1 MDINIKIGRKS
12 FNKYKVFFY
21 SVMAISVAMFLF
33 LGVYTGG
40 EAFSSLFFKDKT
52 DTFMDHLNSTIYNEI
67 DPYENSVIYPPLASF
82 SYKLCNMLIP
92 DNIYEPIIDD
102 PTVKSQPDAMRT
114 LQGCMFPFLMY
125 CIISLF
131 LFAAS
136 ADSMKKGGKLEK
148 FVFTACFALSGP
160 FLFMAERG
168 NNVIIPIAFS
178 MFFLAFYDSE
188 NKFLREFALISLA
201 LATGFKIYPIAL
213 GVLLLR
219 NKQYA
224 ELFRAGIYCVFTLIV
239 PFFIFYNGFESMFAM
254 FRHIVGFNSSRSS
267 SGNIETQLDF
277 KRAFYFLY
285 GGSKKVTGIYIDSD
299 MLDVYA
305 DLFKNF
311 CTVVCVGSTFFAK
324 KRWKVTMLCAAF
336 IYGFSGSCTTYLLT
350 FFAPAIILMLDEEEE
365 FSWLNFIYLGIMTV
379 TQMPILLYSAGTW
392 NRYWPTKISSA
403 AVIAIVLLVFCEMV
417 FNFIIWNYNRR
428 KEGTGFF
435 TACKL
440 RIIEFFP
447 DSLIEKINKRREA
460 RSNA

>member
-1 MDINIKIGRKS
+1 MKIGKKQYNR
-12 FNKYKVFFY
+12 YKVFFY
-21 SVMAISVAMFLF
+21 SVMALSVALF
-33 LGVYTGG
+33 LLLGILSEGR
-40 EAFSSLFFKDKT
+40 AFSSLFFKDKT

-82 SYKLCNMLIP
+82 SYKLCNVLIP

-114 LQGCMFPFLMY
+114 LQGFMFPFFMY

-136 ADSMKKGGKLEK
+136 ADSMKKGGKPEK
-148 FVFTACFALSGP
+148 FVFTLFFALSGP

-178 MFFLAFYDSE
+178 MFFIAFYDSK

-224 ELFRAGIYCVFTLIV
+224 ELIRAGIYCVITLIV

-254 FRHIVGFNSSRSS
+254 LRHIVGFSSSRSS

-285 GGSKKVTGIYIDSD
+285 GGSRKVTGIYIDSER
-299 MLDVYA
+299 LDVYA
-305 DLFKNF
+305 DIFKNL
-311 CTVVCVGSTFFAK
+311 CTIVCVGSTFFAK
-324 KRWKVTMLCAAF
+324 KRWKVVMLCAAF

-350 FFAPAIILMLDEEEE
+350 FFAPAIILMLDEEKE
-365 FSWLNFIYLGIMTV
+365 FTWLNFIYLGIMTV
-379 TQMPILLYSAGTW
+379 TQMPLLFYSAGTW
-392 NRYWPTKISSA
+392 NRYWPTKITSA
-403 AVIAIVLLVFCEMV
+403 AVIVIVFLMFLEML
-417 FNFIIWNYNRR
+417 FSFIIWNYNRI
-428 KEGTGFF
+428 KEGKGFF
-435 TACKL
+435 ASCMD

-447 DSLIEKINKRREA
+447 DALIEKINKRKEA
-460 RSNA
+460 RTDA